1 MLDID
6 NRVVVIN
13 LNKGKQM
20 ADLNFGKTVTLA
32 QACNIILSTPMNRY
46 FLRGEPGI
54 GKSSLLKT
62 LSTNL
67 PEHEV
72 SYIDVPNMDLGDIAM
87 PVIDRETKTTAYY
100 PNSRFKIHLGKPV
113 ITMLDEYTKG
123 ADPIKNMLHP
133 MLEVANPRLG
143 DISIHPDSIT
153 FLTGNLSSDGVGDS
167 LKAHSM
173 NRIIPLHVS
182 KPTADEW
189 IGWAINNDIA
199 PEIIAWVKQ
208 FPHAMASY
216 LDPAQSDNP
225 YIFNPKKVQS
235 AFVSPR
241 SLERVSNIVKVR
253 SKLDSDSL
261 ICAMSGAVG
270 ESASRDM
277 QAYIEFSDQLP
288 TWESVLAEPKTAK
301 VPDGAGAC
309 AILIFGAIAKIDKG
323 TISPF
328 MTYLER
334 FEPEWQ
340 ACFAINIAKSPS
352 KQSIAFSSAKFA
364 DWVQKNEDLL

>member
-1 MLDID
+1 
-6 NRVVVIN
+6 
-13 LNKGKQM
+13 M
-20 ADLNFGKTVTLA
+20 AEINFGKTVSIA

-54 GKSSLLKT
+54 GKSSILKT
-62 LSTNL
+62 LSASL
-67 PEHEV
+67 PNHEV

-143 DISIHPDSIT
+143 DIPLLPESIT

-173 NRIIPLHVS
+173 NRIIPLHVR
-182 KPTADEW
+182 KPDADEW

-199 PEIIAWVKQ
+199 PEVIAWVKQ

-216 LDPAQSDNP
+216 LDDAQSDNP

-253 SKLDSDSL
+253 SQLDTDSL

-288 TWESVLAEPKTAK
+288 VWESVIADPKHAK
-301 VPDGAGAC
+301 VPEGAGAC
-309 AILIFGAIAKIDKG
+309 AIIVFGAIAKITKD

-352 KQSIAFSSAKFA
+352 KQSIAFSSGKFA